1 VDNGE
6 AAVQL
11 VTENLRMQRI
21 HPNLPFWHYSL
32 ILLDY
37 SMPKMDGP
45 ATAVQ
50 ICDAYKQELDKYER
64 DVPLPHIVCL
74 TAFTE
79 KIFEEKARE
88 SGMNEFVSKPISNAK
103 LRQILRHCNFISKA

>member
-1 VDNGE
+1 
-6 AAVQL
+6 
-11 VTENLRMQRI
+11 
-21 HPNLPFWHYSL
+21 
-32 ILLDY
+32 
-37 SMPKMDGP
+37 MPKMDGP

-50 ICDAYKQELDKYER
+50 ICNVVKREMEEYGR

-88 SGMNEFVSKPISNAK
+88 SGMSEFVSKPISNAK
-103 LRQILRHCNFISKA
+103 LREILRHTGFINKT